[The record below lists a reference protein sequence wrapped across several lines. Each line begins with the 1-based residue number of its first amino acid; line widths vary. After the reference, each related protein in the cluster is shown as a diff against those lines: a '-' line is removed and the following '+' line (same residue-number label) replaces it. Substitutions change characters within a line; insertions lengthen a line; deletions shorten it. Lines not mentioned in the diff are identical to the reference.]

1 MVFIGFSGFHR
12 SFHGFHGF
20 FRSPILTT
28 SLQRKRRTPLL
39 RIAVKKIEQK
49 PLHTMPTKVDGLNE
63 WFKSN
68 KRRTMRQPPLWKQ
81 TCFAPK
87 EEKDKKE
94 TEVSE
99 ELKTQKEDLA
109 QCIHELE
116 ALEMRRRK
124 ILTTKKLRGRLPCF
138 WLLFWL
144 A

>member
-1 MVFIGFSGFHR
+1 M
-12 SFHGFHGF
+12 
-20 FRSPILTT
+20 
-28 SLQRKRRTPLL
+28 
-39 RIAVKKIEQK
+39 KKIEQK
-49 PLHTMPTKVDGLNE
+49 PLHTVPTKVDGLNE

-68 KRRTMRQPPLWKQ
+68 KRRTMRQPPLWEH
-81 TCFAPK
+81 FLPPK
-87 EEKDKKE
+87 EEKDKQE

-99 ELKTQKEDLA
+99 ELKTQKEDLD

-138 WLLFWL
+138 WLLFCL

>member
-1 MVFIGFSGFHR
+1 MV
-12 SFHGFHGF
+12 
-20 FRSPILTT
+20 
-28 SLQRKRRTPLL
+28 Q
-39 RIAVKKIEQK
+39 VEQEK
-49 PLHTMPTKVDGLNE
+49 NDEAATIVGA
-63 WFKSN
+63 F
-68 KRRTMRQPPLWKQ
+68 
-81 TCFAPK
+81 FAPK

-99 ELKTQKEDLA
+99 ELKTQKEDLE

-138 WLLFWL
+138 WLLFCL